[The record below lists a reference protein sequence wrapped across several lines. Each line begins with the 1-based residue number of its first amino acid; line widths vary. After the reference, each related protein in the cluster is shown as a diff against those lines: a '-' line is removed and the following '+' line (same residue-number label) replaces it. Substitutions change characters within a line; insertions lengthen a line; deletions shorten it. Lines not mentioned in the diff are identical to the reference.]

1 MPAMPVSWYRR
12 RIAID
17 MSSTTDLL
25 QAPPARQRP
34 SRHKRDIKHRML
46 HWVLFAV
53 LLLTVPAFYLQLA
66 PPERIW
72 PYAGAALYGCVAVV
86 FLLSLIHSR
95 RPGRGQQSEHHVAL
109 DLLIV
114 AGSAASALAVGP
126 WSPEEWILRC
136 ALAAVILLRF
146 VIFLRRLF
154 SPDGIVYLFALAAG
168 MLALAGGGFYWLEP
182 TVHSYADGLWL
193 AFTSGATV
201 GYSDITPTTPASRLF
216 AAFMVLLGYALMS
229 LVTAGIAAF
238 FIGEDE
244 KRLRRDL
251 HADIKALRKEV
262 EQLRLALRTDRS

>member
-1 MPAMPVSWYRR
+1 
-12 RIAID
+12 
-17 MSSTTDLL
+17 MSSTTDPL
-25 QAPPARQRP
+25 QAPPAFQHTSP
-34 SRHKRDIKHRML
+34 HKRGRKHRMR

-72 PYAGAALYGCVAVV
+72 PYAGAALYAFVAVV

-95 RPGRGQQSEHHVAL
+95 RPGRVQHSGHHIGL

-114 AGSAASALAVGP
+114 AGSAASALAVAP
-126 WSPEEWILRC
+126 WSPEEWLLRS

-146 VIFLRRLF
+146 IIFLRRLF
-154 SPDGIVYLFALAAG
+154 SPDGIVYLVALAAAL
-168 MLALAGGGFYWLEP
+168 LALAGGGFYWLEP

-201 GYSDITPTTPASRLF
+201 GYGDITPTTPASRLF

-229 LVTAGIAAF
+229 LVTAGITAI

-244 KRLRRDL
+244 KRLRHDL

-262 EQLRLALRTDRS
+262 EQLRLALRPDRS